1 MPELLVELFSEEIPA
16 RMQKRASDDLKRLVT
31 HGLNSVGL
39 EFSSC
44 ETYSTTRRLA
54 LVVNGVPE
62 KQPTVREERRGPRS
76 DAPEKAIN
84 GFKGSLPAGTVLEE
98 RETEKGIFL
107 YGVVEKRGADTVS
120 VMPCVIAE
128 TVRKLPWQKSMRWGT
143 SDLRYVRPLLSILC
157 VFNGRPILGE
167 SDIGSDV
174 KLEFGGQVFG
184 HRFMAPNSFTV
195 TSSHDYKQ
203 GLINAKV
210 ILDPTERREKIE
222 NDLIALANDADLKI
236 RTDPSLLDEVT
247 GLVEW
252 PVVLLGTID
261 EEFMDV
267 PDEVLITSMRS
278 HQKYFSLLNEDG
290 SLAPRFGVV
299 SNIEADDGGKAI
311 VAGNERVL
319 RARLADAKFFWDQDR
334 KESLGSKAPS
344 LKGVIFHAKLGS
356 LGEKV
361 DRVQSLATSITSF
374 VRGAD
379 RDQVW
384 SAARLAKADL
394 VTDMVGEFPELQ
406 GVMGRY
412 YARHDGETQEVSE
425 AIADHYAPQG
435 PNDHCPKAPISVCV
449 ALADKIDTLVGF
461 WAIDEKPTGSRDP
474 YALRRAALGVIRLI
488 VENKLRMPLLT
499 VFGKAA
505 TLYGDPGKSFQS
517 EGLLSFFADRLKI
530 HLREKGVRHDL
541 ITAVFALSG
550 EDDLVRLLA
559 RVEALTTFVASHDG
573 VNMLTAYKRAANIV
587 AIEEKRDHV
596 TYDEKADRSLL
607 EQDEEKAMALALD
620 ETILKVVSAINAED
634 FEGAMGALSALRKTV
649 DIFFEDVKVNVDNTK
664 IRINRL
670 KLLSEIR
677 ATMNLVADFTQ
688 IEG

>member
-1 MPELLVELFSEEIPA
+1 
-16 RMQKRASDDLKRLVT
+16 
-31 HGLNSVGL
+31 
-39 EFSSC
+39 
-44 ETYSTTRRLA
+44 
-54 LVVNGVPE
+54 
-62 KQPTVREERRGPRS
+62 
-76 DAPEKAIN
+76 
-84 GFKGSLPAGTVLEE
+84 
-98 RETEKGIFL
+98 
-107 YGVVEKRGADTVS
+107 
-120 VMPCVIAE
+120 
-128 TVRKLPWQKSMRWGT
+128 
-143 SDLRYVRPLLSILC
+143 
-157 VFNGRPILGE
+157 
-167 SDIGSDV
+167 
-174 KLEFGGQVFG
+174 
-184 HRFMAPNSFTV
+184 
-195 TSSHDYKQ
+195 
-203 GLINAKV
+203 
-210 ILDPTERREKIE
+210 
-222 NDLIALANDADLKI
+222 
-236 RTDPSLLDEVT
+236 
-247 GLVEW
+247 
-252 PVVLLGTID
+252 
-261 EEFMDV
+261 
-267 PDEVLITSMRS
+267 MRS

-334 KESLGSKAPS
+334 KDSLGSKASS
-344 LKGVIFHAKLGS
+344 LKGIIFHAKLGS
-356 LGEKV
+356 LGEKI
-361 DRVQSLATSITSF
+361 DRVQSLATSIASF
-374 VRGAD
+374 VLGAD
-379 RDQVW
+379 REQVW
-384 SAARLAKADL
+384 SAARLAKVDL

-412 YARHDGETQEVSE
+412 YARHDGESREVSE

-435 PNDHCPKAPISVCV
+435 PNDHCPNAPISVCV

-505 TLYGDPGKSFQS
+505 ALYGDPGKSFQS
-517 EGLLSFFADRLKI
+517 EGLLGFFADRLKI

-559 RVEALTTFVASHDG
+559 RVEALTTFIASHDG
-573 VNMLTAYKRAANIV
+573 VNLLTAYKRAANIV

-596 TYDEKADRSLL
+596 TYDEKADRNLL

-620 ETILKVVSAINAED
+620 ETIRKAVSAINAED